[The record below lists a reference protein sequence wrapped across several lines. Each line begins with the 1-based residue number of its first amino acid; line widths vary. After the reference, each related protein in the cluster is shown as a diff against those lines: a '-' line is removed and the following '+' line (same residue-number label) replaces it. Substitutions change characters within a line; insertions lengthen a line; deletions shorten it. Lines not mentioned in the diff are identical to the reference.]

1 MTVREDIKS
10 ALENDK
16 VLIGKKR
23 IIKDI
28 KTKDLNLV
36 IVASNCP
43 DEIKKDLNHYAKIGE
58 VNVQEFDGTS
68 KELGTFCGKPFPIA
82 TIAIKK

>member
-1 MTVREDIKS
+1 MTVRDEIKS
-10 ALENDK
+10 ALESNK
-16 VLIGKKR
+16 VLIGTKR

-43 DEIKKDLNHYAKIGE
+43 DEIKKDLMHYSKI
-58 VNVQEFDGTS
+58 VDLKVQEFDGTS